1 MIKVTRLEQKG
12 SQFEVILSNGD
23 VIKANEEV
31 ILKYRLV
38 EGKEFSEDILV
49 EIYDD
54 LNWYKA
60 YQKALF
66 YLSKGLKSTFK
77 VKEYLKNKEFT
88 DEEIEKVVSTLT
100 NKGILNDMVY
110 FKALKDYYI
119 RQSYGRL
126 YIKNKG
132 IMEQIDSS
140 IISEVLNFDED
151 YELYFNH
158 AKKLYE
164 KKKATLKAKIDFKE
178 MQKIKKYLYSRGF
191 DIEIINETV
200 NEE

>member
-88 DEEIEKVVSTLT
+88 DEEIQKVVSTLT

-140 IISEVLNFDED
+140 IISEVLNSDED